1 MPSMKNPA
9 KALVLTTLFSLPIS
23 SQAGAATIELPLY
36 GFQMDALDAAP
47 DSSSPTTVIQTFL
60 PATDGFAPNI
70 NVQIQPYTGTIKDYA
85 ATSKRQFEQM
95 KWRLVSDQQPNDNEW
110 NVEYTGSF
118 NGSDLHFLARAV
130 SANGKVYLI
139 TATAKESQW
148 MTVGDTLRKHVES
161 FKLVSGTPTSPGTP
175 GAPTSPGTQ

>member
-1 MPSMKNPA
+1 MKNPTQ
-9 KALVLTTLFSLPIS
+9 ALVVATLFSLAIS

-85 ATSKRQFEQM
+85 TNSKSQFEQM
-95 KWRLVSDQQPNDNEW
+95 KWKVVSDQQSNANEW
-110 NVEYTGSF
+110 NVEYSGSF
-118 NGSDLHFLARAV
+118 QGSDLHFLARAV
-130 SANGKVYLI
+130 CANEKVYLI

-148 MTVGDTLRKHVES
+148 TTVGDTLRKHLES
-161 FKLVSGTPTSPGTP
+161 FKLMPGTPTSPGTP
-175 GAPTSPGTQ
+175 GSPTSPGTDN

>member
-1 MPSMKNPA
+1 MKNPI
-9 KALVLTTLFSLPIS
+9 KALVVAALFSLAIS
-23 SQAGAATIELPLY
+23 TQSGAAAIELPLY
-36 GFQMDALDAAP
+36 GFQIDALDAAP

-70 NVQIQPYTGTIKDYA
+70 NVQIQPYTGTMKDFA
-85 ATSKRQFEQM
+85 TTSKSEFEQM
-95 KWRLVSDQQPNDNEW
+95 KWKVVSDQQPNDNEW

-118 NGSDLHFLARAV
+118 HNSDLHFYARAV

-148 MTVGDTLRKHVES
+148 STVGDTLRKHLES
-161 FKLVSGTPTSPGTP
+161 FKLMPTTPGTP
-175 GAPTSPGTQ
+175 RAPGTAGGSGN

>member
-1 MPSMKNPA
+1 MKNQT
-9 KALVLTTLFSLPIS
+9 KALVAAALFSLAIS

-47 DSSSPTTVIQTFL
+47 DSSRPTTVIQTFL
-60 PATDGFAPNI
+60 PPTDGFAPNI

-85 ATSKRQFEQM
+85 ATSKSQFEQM
-95 KWRLVSDQQPNDNEW
+95 KWKLVTDQQPNDNEW
-110 NVEYTGSF
+110 TVEYTGSF
-118 NGSDLHFLARAV
+118 QGSDLHFLARAI

-148 MTVGDTLRKHVES
+148 TAVGDTLRKHLES
-161 FKLVSGTPTSPGTP
+161 FKLTPGTPTSPGTP
-175 GAPTSPGTQ
+175 GAPTKPGTE

>member
-1 MPSMKNPA
+1 MKNLT
-9 KALVLTTLFSLPIS
+9 KALGVATLFSLAIS

-85 ATSKRQFEQM
+85 TTSKGQFEQM
-95 KWRLVSDQQPNDNEW
+95 KWKVVSDQQPNDNEW

-118 NGSDLHFLARAV
+118 HGSDLHFLARAV
-130 SANGKVYLI
+130 SANQKVYLI

-148 MTVGDTLRKHVES
+148 TTVGDTLRKHLES
-161 FKLVSGTPTSPGTP
+161 FKLMPATPGTP
-175 GAPTSPGTQ
+175 GAPGTAAGGSGN